1 MDKFCIGREGIAK
14 ILLKMGSL
22 VFRITLGFL
31 RELTLAVSDS
41 VAIVNIGCLLT
52 VYGVR
57 KAYWLEYSLPGV
69 VQIDV
74 KAGDY
79 LGVYSP

>member
-1 MDKFCIGREGIAK
+1 MDKLCIGREGIAK

-41 VAIVNIGCLLT
+41 AIVNICCLLT
-52 VYGVR
+52 VYGEK

-69 VQIDV
+69 VRIDV
-74 KAGDY
+74 KGGDY